1 MNNTIKTIILAIIV
15 YISSAG
21 ISYALF
27 VKQPSSAG
35 TSKEQQQMS
44 QGKKQNDY
52 QAVAF
57 DEAKPKTEAC
67 PLNGALYSKEQ
78 KKWWEG
84 HRPLGVMIENHVEA
98 RPQSGLFAADV
109 IYEAVAEGGITR
121 FLAMF
126 YCQDAGIVGPVRSAR
141 THFIAFL
148 SEYGENPLY
157 AHVGGAHCDHETGSG
172 CANGAKAD
180 ALGQIQKYGWSG
192 YNDLDQFGL
201 SAPTYVRDETRLGRQ
216 VATEHTVYGT
226 TTRLWEAAKKRGLT
240 DVDEQG
246 NKWDKQFVQY
256 TFKDDVK
263 ATERPQSQNIHVA
276 FWEGYND
283 FNVDWQ
289 YSPKENSYLRNHGN
303 EAHKDRNTSAQLTA
317 KNVVILYMVETKAND
332 GYDNNLHLLYKTTG
346 SGKATVFQNGQ
357 RIDGTWSKDDRTD
370 RLKLIGQNGKTIDF
384 VRGTI
389 WFQVVPVGGVVE
401 VK

>member
-1 MNNTIKTIILAIIV
+1 MNNTIKTIILAVIV
-15 YISSAG
+15 YVSSAG

-27 VKQPSSAG
+27 VQQPPSAG
-35 TSKEQQQMS
+35 ISKEQKTGQE
-44 QGKKQNDY
+44 KKQNDY
-52 QAVAF
+52 QAVTF
-57 DEAKPKTEAC
+57 DEAKPKIEAC
-67 PLNGALYSKEQ
+67 PLNGVLYSKDQ

-121 FLAMF
+121 FLAMY

-141 THFIAFL
+141 THYIAFL

-157 AHVGGAHCDHETGSG
+157 AHVGGAHCDRQTGSG

-180 ALGQIQKYGWSG
+180 ALGQIQKYRWGG

-201 SAPTYVRDETRLGRQ
+201 SAPTFVRDDTRLGRP
-216 VATEHTVYGT
+216 VATEHTVYAT
-226 TTRLWEAAKKRGLT
+226 TTRLWEAATKRGLT

-246 NKWDKQFVQY
+246 NKWDSGFVQY
-256 TFKDDVK
+256 TFKDDAK
-263 ATERPQSQNIHVA
+263 AKERPQSQNIHVA
-276 FWEGYND
+276 FWEGYDD

-289 YSPKENSYLRNHGN
+289 YSSKDNLYLRNHGSQP
-303 EAHKDRNTSAQLTA
+303 HKDRNTDTQLSA
-317 KNVVILYMVETKAND
+317 KNIVILYMVESSAND

-346 SGKATVFQNGQ
+346 SGKAIVFQNGQ
-357 RIDGTWSKDDRTD
+357 RIDGSWSKDDRTD
-370 RLKLIGQNGKTIDF
+370 RLILSGQNGKSIDF

-389 WFQVVPVGGVVE
+389 WFQIVPVGGVVD
-401 VK
+401 VN

>member
-1 MNNTIKTIILAIIV
+1 MNNTIKVIILAIIV

-27 VKQPSSAG
+27 AQQSTSVG
-35 TSKEQQQMS
+35 TSNKQQMG
-44 QGKKQNDY
+44 QEKKQNDY
-52 QAVAF
+52 QAVDF
-57 DEAKPKTEAC
+57 DEAKPKTEEC
-67 PLNGALYSKEQ
+67 PLNGVLYSKDQ

-121 FLAMF
+121 FLAMY

-148 SEYGENPLY
+148 SEYGANPLY
-157 AHVGGAHCDHETGSG
+157 AHVGGAHCDRQTGSG

-180 ALGQIQKYGWSG
+180 ALGQIQKYNWGG

-201 SAPTYVRDETRLGRQ
+201 SAPTFVRDDTRLGRD
-216 VATEHTVYGT
+216 VATEHTVYAT

-240 DVDEQG
+240 DVDEDG
-246 NKWDKQFVQY
+246 DKWDEQLVTYK
-256 TFKDDVK
+256 FKDEAK
-263 ATERPQSQNIHVA
+263 PAERAQSQEVQVG
-276 FWEGYND
+276 FWKGYND
-283 FNVDWQ
+283 FNVNWQ
-289 YSPKENSYLRNHGN
+289 YSPKENLYLRNHGN
-303 EAHKDRNTSAQLTA
+303 EPHKDRNTNMQQAA
-317 KNVVILYMVETKAND
+317 KNIVILYMVESKAND
-332 GYDNNLHLLYKTTG
+332 GYDNNLHLIYKTTG
-346 SGKATVFQNGQ
+346 SGKAIVFQNGQ

-384 VRGTI
+384 VRGII
-389 WFQVVPVGGVVE
+389 WFQILPMDGVVE